1 MAGPSVLD
9 MLKTNVQ
16 KGFQS
21 AGNSLF
27 SGAPNAV
34 GSAIAPQAKP
44 GGAMSASDE
53 LAKLQKD
60 GPPDSLH
67 YGRWQDRM
75 AELQQQ
81 IRSGKK

>member
-1 MAGPSVLD
+1 MAGPSILD
-9 MLKTNVQ
+9 MIRTNVQ
-16 KGFQS
+16 KGVQT
-21 AGNSLF
+21 AGNALF
-27 SGAPNAV
+27 SGSPNAV
-34 GSAIAPQAKP
+34 GSAIEPQSKP
-44 GGAMSASDE
+44 GAMSAAEE

-81 IRSGKK
+81 IRGGKK

>member
-1 MAGPSVLD
+1 MAGPSILD
-9 MLKTNVQ
+9 MLRTNVQ

-34 GSAIAPQAKP
+34 GSAIAPTAKP
-44 GGAMSASDE
+44 GAMSASDE

-60 GPPDSLH
+60 GPPDSFH

-75 AELQQQ
+75 SELQQQ